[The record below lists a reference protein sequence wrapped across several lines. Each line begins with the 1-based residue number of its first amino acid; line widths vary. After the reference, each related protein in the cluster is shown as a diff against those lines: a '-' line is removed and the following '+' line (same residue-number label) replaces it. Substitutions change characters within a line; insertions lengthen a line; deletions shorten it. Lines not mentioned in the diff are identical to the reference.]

1 MESVLK
7 GENFSKMAMKED
19 WFTVF
24 YADSALT
31 NLKRFSNNMYNLF
44 GFAKI
49 STISLDNYVIIQCQ
63 TFTFLED
70 LRSDLIL

>member
-19 WFTVF
+19 WFTVL

-31 NLKRFSNNMYNLF
+31 NLKRFSDNMYNLF
-44 GFAKI
+44 GFGKI